1 MFIVCPTVERR
12 CKINLF
18 PKKTKNS
25 ILSNFQ
31 AVKLMGALLLSP
43 NESSY
48 NLGGCCL
55 PSLVLRVQVR
65 QEDISEGCQVNPS
78 AAVMGKTECL
88 CALEGGFIA
97 VRSVNIL
104 LTSPLSSA
112 RLPLSSLHVVLICL
126 CVRNCQKLDLCP
138 VQLISMN

>member
-1 MFIVCPTVERR
+1 MSQQFILGITCPAPSPLQAGQGKPR
-12 CKINLF
+12 
-18 PKKTKNS
+18 KTLTQ
-25 ILSNFQ
+25 I
-31 AVKLMGALLLSP
+31 VKL
-43 NESSY
+43 
-48 NLGGCCL
+48 
-55 PSLVLRVQVR
+55 
-65 QEDISEGCQVNPS
+65 IPS
-78 AAVMGKTECL
+78 AAVMGKTECQ

-104 LTSPLSSA
+104 LTSPPSTA